1 MDYILYISTLIKQIC
16 TNESSM
22 MDPKFHAS
30 DEKLNRLRSM
40 ISDLEKIVVKIRNY
54 QQHNRDQ
61 QDDIKF
67 YLKRIRLTLDD
78 QESVYQRLVFPMA
91 IAMFYLTIVTILRFS
106 FTISILGCII
116 NFAIVYW
123 IQSNYHRLNQM
134 DELEDTLRQAIESV
148 NLEQPNSDPDFAS
161 LADEIQRNINA
172 SKISIGIPEQI

>member
-1 MDYILYISTLIKQIC
+1 MDYILYISTFIKQIC
-16 TNESSM
+16 TSESSV
-22 MDPKFHAS
+22 MDPNS
-30 DEKLNRLRSM
+30 RPNDERLNRLCSM
-40 ISDLEKIVVKIRNY
+40 ISDLEKIVCY
-54 QQHNRDQ
+54 QQHNQ

-67 YLKRIRLTLDD
+67 YLKRIRSTLDD
-78 QESVYQRLVFPMA
+78 QESVYQRLVLLMA
-91 IAMFYLTIVTILRFS
+91 IATFYLTIVTILKFS

-134 DELEDTLRQAIESV
+134 DELEDTIRQAIESA
-148 NLEQPNSDPDFAS
+148 NFEPPNSDPDFAS